1 MKVQRALKIRIY
13 PNETQK
19 VLLLKTFGC
28 CRFIY
33 NAMLSERKEVYEKLK
48 NDKRTLYEYDY
59 KTEKGFNTFLR
70 ENGLNP
76 ERYSHGDSGSSNNS
90 GGCFLTT
97 ACTAARGLPDDCYEL
112 ETLRGFRDNWLKK
125 RKGGGTPIQE
135 YYEIAPRIVEKINA
149 LPDADEIWERIYCEL
164 VVPCVEL
171 IDEGEYDAAFKHY
184 QDYTLRLKERYL
196 TDKASAE

>member
-1 MKVQRALKIRIY
+1 MGQH
-13 PNETQK
+13 
-19 VLLLKTFGC
+19 LLP
-28 CRFIY
+28 RPI
-33 NAMLSERKEVYEKLK
+33 RKEKTVK
-48 NDKRTLYEYDY
+48 NFDYGRAEADLEDMGHPCPDEVYDY